1 MAELEVSMFSEIS
14 KNGLVYMAAPNIPF
28 SHGFTTRYGGVSRG
42 AFESLDLGENRGDES
57 ERVRENFRRV
67 KAALGMDKLCFAHQI
82 HENKVRYVTGADARE
97 PGDGTP
103 PDCDGLVTDEEGLA
117 LIIFIADCAPILL
130 CDPERHVI
138 AAAHA
143 GWRGTV
149 ADIAGEAVRAMEG
162 LGCDPAGIRAAIGPC
177 ISRCCFETGPEVPEA
192 VTAALGKEG
201 REYID
206 GSERDEGKF
215 FVDLKGVNRALLI
228 RAGLRPENICV
239 SDECTVCESG
249 KYWSHRVT
257 GGLRGSQ
264 AAIIVNRRA

>member
-1 MAELEVSMFSEIS
+1 MFSEIS

-42 AFESLDLGENRGDES
+42 AFESLDLGENRGDEP

-67 KAALGMDKLCFAHQI
+67 KAALGIDKLCFTHQI

-97 PGDGTP
+97 PGDDTP

-149 ADIAGEAVRAMEG
+149 A
-162 LGCDPAGIRAAIGPC
+162 
-177 ISRCCFETGPEVPEA
+177 RCCFETGPEVPEA
-192 VTAALGKEG
+192 VTAVLGKEG

-206 GSERDEGKF
+206 GSERDGGKF

-239 SDECTVCESG
+239 SDECTVCESD